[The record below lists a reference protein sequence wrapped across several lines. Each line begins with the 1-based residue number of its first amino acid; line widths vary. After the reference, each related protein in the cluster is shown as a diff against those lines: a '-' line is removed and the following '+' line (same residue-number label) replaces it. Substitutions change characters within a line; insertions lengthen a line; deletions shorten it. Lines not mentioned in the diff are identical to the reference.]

1 MDPWW
6 TLSTVSAAMPSWSGA
21 LASASWS
28 LLSSWPSWWS
38 SSDNAVS
45 RSWYSPPAQCGG
57 SPTSHGYAY
66 YYYYEYY
73 GGLVASST

>member
-1 MDPWW
+1 MFSHGSVVDFVCRLRSNAIVVW
-6 TLSTVSAAMPSWSGA
+6 G

-57 SPTSHGYAY
+57 SPTSYGYAY
-66 YYYYEYY
+66 YYYY
-73 GGLVASST
+73 